1 MRILVVEDEKRLA
14 ETIADIIEEAGDTVD
29 IQNDGEDGYYDAVS
43 GIYDAIILD
52 VMLPGMN
59 GFDILKNLRKENI
72 STPVLMLTARTELG
86 DRVQGLNLGAD
97 YYLTKPFE
105 NEELVATLH
114 AIMRRKADFVPDN
127 VTFGDL
133 TLTPSSCELS
143 CSNASGSKSI
153 KLNAKE
159 FELMRYLMINGKNI
173 LSKETL
179 INKIWGYD
187 SDAGDNNVEAYIS
200 FLRRKLTALR
210 SGVAI
215 AVVRKVGYHL
225 EDQNA
230 K

>member
-1 MRILVVEDEKRLA
+1 MRVLVVEDEKRLA

-29 IQNDGEDGYYDAVS
+29 IQNDGEDGFYDASS
-43 GIYDAIILD
+43 GIYDAIVLD

-59 GFDILKNLRKENI
+59 GFDILKQLREEGI
-72 STPVLMLTARTELG
+72 YTPVLMLTARTELG

-114 AIMRRKADFVPDN
+114 AIMRRKTDFVPDN

-133 TLTPSSCELS
+133 TLSPSSCELS
-143 CSNASGSKSI
+143 CGEKSI

-159 FELMRYLMINGKNI
+159 FELMRYLMINGKTI

-200 FLRRKLTALR
+200 FLRRKLTALK
-210 SGVAI
+210 SKVSI
-215 AVVRKVGYHL
+215 TVVRKVGYHL
-225 EDQNA
+225 DES
-230 K
+230 

>member
-14 ETIADIIEEAGDTVD
+14 ETIADIIEESGDTVD
-29 IQNDGEDGYYDAVS
+29 VQNNGEDGYYDASS
-43 GIYDAIILD
+43 GIYDAIVLD

-59 GFDILKNLRKENI
+59 GFDILKKLREDGI
-72 STPVLMLTARTELG
+72 STPVLMLTARTELT

-114 AIMRRKADFVPDN
+114 AIMRRKTDFVPDN
-127 VTFGDL
+127 VSFGDL
-133 TLTPSSCELS
+133 TLSPSSCELG
-143 CSNASGSKSI
+143 CGQKSI

-187 SDAGDNNVEAYIS
+187 YEGSDRVLDNRIKN
-200 FLRRKLTALR
+200 LRKLLGEGGKSIKTVFGKGFR
-210 SGVAI
+210 I
-215 AVVRKVGYHL
+215 
-225 EDQNA
+225 EM
-230 K
+230 

>member
-14 ETIADIIEEAGDTVD
+14 ETIADIIEESGDTVD
-29 IQNDGEDGYYDAVS
+29 IQNDGEEGFYDASS
-43 GIYDAIILD
+43 GIYDAIVLD

-59 GFDILKNLRKENI
+59 GFDILKQLRAEGI
-72 STPVLMLTARTELG
+72 STPVLMLTARTELV

-114 AIMRRKADFVPDN
+114 AIMRRKTDFVPEN

-133 TLTPSSCELS
+133 TLSPSSCELT
-143 CSNASGSKSI
+143 CGAKSI

-200 FLRRKLTALR
+200 FLRKKLTALKSR
-210 SGVAI
+210 VSI

-225 EDQNA
+225 DEA
-230 K
+230 

>member
-1 MRILVVEDEKRLA
+1 MRVLVVEDEKRLA

-29 IQNDGEDGYYDAVS
+29 VQNNGEDGYYDASS
-43 GIYDAIILD
+43 GIYDAIVLD

-59 GFDILKNLRKENI
+59 GFDILKKLREENI

-105 NEELVATLH
+105 NAELVATLH
-114 AIMRRKADFVPDN
+114 AIMRRKADFVPEN

-133 TLTPSSCELS
+133 TLSPSSCELT
-143 CSNASGSKSI
+143 CGEKSI

-200 FLRRKLTALR
+200 FLRRKLSALK
-210 SGVAI
+210 SSVSI
-215 AVVRKVGYHL
+215 SVVRKVGYHL
-225 EDQNA
+225 VDGNNS
-230 K
+230 

>member
-14 ETIADIIEEAGDTVD
+14 ETIADIIEESGDTVD
-29 IQNDGEDGYYDAVS
+29 VQNDGEEGFYDASS
-43 GIYDAIILD
+43 GIYDAIVLD

-59 GFDILKNLRKENI
+59 GFDILKQLREEGI
-72 STPVLMLTARTELG
+72 STPVLMLTARTELV

-114 AIMRRKADFVPDN
+114 AIMRRKTDFVPEN

-133 TLTPSSCELS
+133 TLSPSSCELT
-143 CSNASGSKSI
+143 CGAKSI

-200 FLRRKLTALR
+200 FLRKKLTALKSR
-210 SGVAI
+210 VSI

-225 EDQNA
+225 DEA
-230 K
+230 

>member
-1 MRILVVEDEKRLA
+1 MRVLVVEDEKRLA

-29 IQNDGEDGYYDAVS
+29 VQNNGEDGYYDAVS
-43 GIYDAIILD
+43 GIYDAIVLD

-59 GFDILKNLRKENI
+59 GFDILKQLREEGI
-72 STPVLMLTARTELG
+72 STPVLMLTARAELV

-114 AIMRRKADFVPDN
+114 AIMRRKSDFVPEN

-133 TLTPSSCELS
+133 TLSPSSCELT
-143 CSNASGSKSI
+143 CKEKSI

-159 FELMRYLMINGKNI
+159 FELMRYLMINGKTI

-200 FLRRKLTALR
+200 FLRRKLASLK
-210 SGVAI
+210 SGVSI
-215 AVVRKVGYHL
+215 QVVRKVGYHL
-225 EDQNA
+225 EDA
-230 K
+230 

>member
-1 MRILVVEDEKRLA
+1 MRVLLVEDEKYLSA
-14 ETIADIIEEAGDTVD
+14 AIVKLLKQEHFEA
-29 IQNDGEDGYYDAVS
+29 DAVYN
-43 GIYDAIILD
+43 GTDGLDYALVNEYDAIILD

-59 GFDILKNLRKENI
+59 GFDILKQLREEGI
-72 STPVLMLTARTELG
+72 STPVLMLTARTELV

-114 AIMRRKADFVPDN
+114 AIMRRKTDFVPEN

-133 TLTPSSCELS
+133 TLSPSSCELT
-143 CSNASGSKSI
+143 CGAKSI

-200 FLRRKLTALR
+200 FLRKKLTALKSR
-210 SGVAI
+210 VSI

-225 EDQNA
+225 DEA
-230 K
+230 

>member
-14 ETIADIIEEAGDTVD
+14 DTIADIIEEAGDTVD
-29 IQNDGEDGYYDAVS
+29 IQNDGESGYYDAVS
-43 GIYDAIILD
+43 GIYDAIVLD

-59 GFDILKNLRKENI
+59 GFDILKKIREEGI
-72 STPVLMLTARTELG
+72 ATPVLMLTARTELT

-105 NEELVATLH
+105 NEELIATLH

-133 TLTPSSCELS
+133 TLSPSSCELS
-143 CSNASGSKSI
+143 CSGKSI

-159 FELMRYLMINGKNI
+159 FELMRYLMINGKTI

-200 FLRRKLTALR
+200 FLRRKLNALK
-210 SGVAI
+210 SKVSI
-215 AVVRKVGYHL
+215 TVVRKVGYHL
-225 EDQNA
+225 EVA
-230 K
+230 GE

>member
-1 MRILVVEDEKRLA
+1 M
-14 ETIADIIEEAGDTVD
+14 D
-29 IQNDGEDGYYDAVS
+29 IQNDGEEGFYDASS
-43 GIYDAIILD
+43 GIYDAIVLD

-59 GFDILKNLRKENI
+59 GFDILKQLREEGI
-72 STPVLMLTARTELG
+72 STPVLMLTARTELV

-114 AIMRRKADFVPDN
+114 AIMRRKTDFVPEN

-133 TLTPSSCELS
+133 TLSPSSCELT
-143 CSNASGSKSI
+143 CGAKSI

-200 FLRRKLTALR
+200 FLRKKLTALKSR
-210 SGVAI
+210 VSI

-225 EDQNA
+225 DEA
-230 K
+230 

>member
-29 IQNDGEDGYYDAVS
+29 IQNDGEEGFYDASS
-43 GIYDAIILD
+43 GIYDAIVLD

-59 GFDILKNLRKENI
+59 GFDILKQLREEGI
-72 STPVLMLTARTELG
+72 STPVLMLTARTELV

-114 AIMRRKADFVPDN
+114 AIMRRKTDFVPEN

-133 TLTPSSCELS
+133 TLSPSSCELT
-143 CSNASGSKSI
+143 CGAKSI

-200 FLRRKLTALR
+200 FLRKKLTALKSR
-210 SGVAI
+210 VSI

-225 EDQNA
+225 DEA
-230 K
+230 